1 MDTNE
6 RITENR
12 MGFVTSF
19 LSLFRGAKAFLTKNL
34 IKKFASFLPDSAK
47 IYL

>member
-19 LSLFRGAKAFLTKNL
+19 LSLFRGGKTYLTNNL
-34 IKKFASFLPDSAK
+34 IKKFSWQILPK
-47 IYL
+47 